1 MAQAAATLAS
11 MRVPT
16 YQHSSVTELTKK
28 KDEQASPTSKT
39 PDGAVDRSELRGF
52 AWGSAVHGALAVA
65 VGNPNDEDLRTAC
78 RELLVEYEHP
88 LDDYGEPT
96 EIGELIELV
105 QAVSASDLWTR
116 GQAAERILVEI
127 PFSVP
132 GVPAP
137 AKSSEVE
144 PEAVERPASA
154 KRQLDL
160 FSHPEPSPPEARP
173 VLEGDENQQSAEA
186 EAGTRVLEGVIDL
199 AFREADGWVI
209 VDYKTDVGTDPDF
222 PERRAAYR
230 LQVDLY
236 SEAWTRLT
244 GEPVKE
250 RVLFFTAQG
259 RVDTW

>member
-1 MAQAAATLAS
+1 
-11 MRVPT
+11 
-16 YQHSSVTELTKK
+16 
-28 KDEQASPTSKT
+28 
-39 PDGAVDRSELRGF
+39 
-52 AWGSAVHGALAVA
+52 
-65 VGNPNDEDLRTAC
+65 
-78 RELLVEYEHP
+78 VEYEHP

-132 GVPAP
+132 GLPAP

-173 VLEGDENQQSAEA
+173 VLEGDENQQSTEA